1 MEVVSTSL
9 KVVSTSL
16 KVVSTLL
23 NDNEVVKCVIVRG
36 IISSVIKS
44 TFILKIQTISHTMLV
59 TYQLILWHT
68 PWSRDLLE
76 KLTGSQ
82 VVNKFPAFY
91 GTWRFITAFTSDR
104 HVSLSWVRSVQTISV
119 IFMNWINMPL
129 TWKAKKISSNPGW
142 TLVLM
147 VDRVV

>member
-1 MEVVSTSL
+1 MEVVSTSLKVVSTSLKVVSTSLKVVSTSLKVVSTSL

-59 TYQLILWHT
+59 TYQLIL
-68 PWSRDLLE
+68 
-76 KLTGSQ
+76 
-82 VVNKFPAFY
+82 
-91 GTWRFITAFTSDR
+91 
-104 HVSLSWVRSVQTISV
+104 
-119 IFMNWINMPL
+119 
-129 TWKAKKISSNPGW
+129 
-142 TLVLM
+142 
-147 VDRVV
+147 